1 MNLPPSR
8 VQTKTIVFDLGN
20 VLINW
25 NPRNLYRKLFTDP
38 AAMEHFLTHV
48 CTSDWNLE
56 QDRGRSWADAVALLS
71 ARHPT
76 QAELI
81 AAYAARWE
89 EMLDGPIQGT
99 VEILRELKIAGRPL
113 YGLTNWS
120 AETFPMARQRFE
132 FLDWFDGIVVSGEVK
147 LVKPDARI
155 YRHLLDSYG
164 LTAGETV
171 FIDDSR
177 ANVDGANAVGLTGLH
192 FTSPAAL
199 RRDLA
204 AIGVL

>member
-25 NPRNLYRKLFTDP
+25 NPRNLYRKLFTEP
-38 AAMEHFLTHV
+38 TAMEHFLTHV
-48 CTSDWNLE
+48 CTAAWNLE

-81 AAYAARWE
+81 AAYATRWQ

-120 AETFPMARQRFE
+120 AETFPVARQRFE
-132 FLDWFDGIVVSGEVK
+132 FLDWFDGIVVSGDVK

-171 FIDDSR
+171 FIDDSH
-177 ANVDGANAVGLTGLH
+177 ANVEGAKAVGLAGLH

-199 RRDLA
+199 RRDLTA
-204 AIGVL
+204 LGVL

>member
-1 MNLPPSR
+1 MNLPSSR
-8 VQTKTIVFDLGN
+8 VQTKAIVFDLGN

-25 NPRNLYRKLFTDP
+25 NPRNLYRKLFTDT
-38 AAMEHFLTHV
+38 AEMEHFLTHV
-48 CTSDWNLE
+48 CSAEWNLE
-56 QDRGRSWADAVALLS
+56 QDRGRSWADAVKLLC
-71 ARHPT
+71 AQHPT

-81 AAYAARWE
+81 AAYATRWE

-99 VEILRELKIAGRPL
+99 VEILRELKIAERPL

-120 AETFPMARQRFE
+120 AETFPVARLRFE
-132 FLDWFDGIVVSGEVK
+132 FLDWFDGIVVSGNVK

-164 LTAGETV
+164 LTATETV

-177 ANVDGANAVGLTGLH
+177 ANVEGANAVGLTGLH

-199 RRDLA
+199 RRDLTA
-204 AIGVL
+204 LGVL